1 MPLRWWQLGSLFASL
16 TNSANALKAFEDG
29 LTVVQNNVT
38 NASTPGYVE
47 QTQVLDADSLDLTQG
62 LTGGVSAGPVVSSR
76 DLYAEASV
84 QQQQSSL
91 GLYQQKVSDLTPLQ
105 SFFDLSSTSG
115 LAPSMDALF
124 SSFSQLSVNPNDTVS
139 RQDVLNKAATVA
151 QQFNSAASGLLS
163 QTTNLDQQTRS
174 IIDNVNQLAATIAQ
188 VNSSGR
194 LDADGTVNAG
204 VDAQLNSSL
213 EQLSQFV
220 NFTTLQQPD
229 GTVSVLVGG
238 QTPLVV
244 GDQAYNIRGDFSTP
258 QTAILSSSGADITA
272 QITGG
277 QLSGVV
283 DDNNNVIPSYVTDL
297 NTLAQSFADQVNGV
311 LDNGIDQNGA
321 APATDLFTY
330 DPAQGA
336 ALTLSVSPLTTD
348 QIAAALPGAAG
359 GNGNALAVAQLAN
372 ATGVN
377 GYTFD
382 EFYGNLGGRVGND
395 VSSATDSQTTKQN
408 LLSQAQTF
416 RQQVSGV
423 SLDTEAEKLLAFQ
436 KSYEATSKMFTV
448 LNELTETLMGIIPT
462 S

>member
-1 MPLRWWQLGSLFASL
+1 MGSLFASL
-16 TNSANALKAFEDG
+16 TNSANALKAFEAG

-38 NASTPGYVE
+38 NANTPGYVV
-47 QTQVLDADSLDLTQG
+47 QTQVLEADALDLTRG
-62 LTGGVSAGPVVSSR
+62 LVGGVTAGPVVGAR
-76 DLYAEASV
+76 DLYAEQAV
-84 QQQQSSL
+84 RQQQTAV
-91 GLYQQKVSDLTPLQ
+91 GLYGQKVSDLTPLQ

-115 LAPSMDALF
+115 LSSSMDALF

-151 QQFNSAASGLLS
+151 QQFQSTASGLLS
-163 QTTNLDQQTRS
+163 QTTNLNQQTHS
-174 IIDNVNQLAATIAQ
+174 MIDNINQLAATIAQ

-194 LDADGTVNAG
+194 VDADGTVNAG
-204 VDAQLNSSL
+204 LDAQLNSSL

-244 GDQAYNIRGDFSTP
+244 GDQAYDLQGDFSTP
-258 QTAILSSSGADITA
+258 QTAILSSTGADITG
-272 QITGG
+272 QVTGG

-297 NTLAQSFADQVNGV
+297 NTLAQGLADQVNGV

-321 APATDLFTY
+321 APTTDLFTY
-330 DPAQGA
+330 DPVQGA
-336 ALTLSVSPLTTD
+336 ALTLNVNPLTTD
-348 QIAAALPGAAG
+348 QIAAALPGTPG
-359 GNGNALAVAQLAN
+359 GNGNALAAAQLAN
-372 ATGVN
+372 APNVG

-382 EFYGNLGGRVGND
+382 EFFGNLGGRVGND
-395 VSSATDSQTTKQN
+395 VLSATNSQTTKQN
-408 LLSQAQTF
+408 LLSQAQTL

-423 SLDTEAEKLLAFQ
+423 SLDTEAEKLIAFQ

-448 LNELTETLMGIIPT
+448 LNQLTETLIGIIT
-462 S
+462 

>member
-1 MPLRWWQLGSLFASL
+1 LGSLFASL

-38 NASTPGYVE
+38 NATTPGYVE
-47 QTQVLDADSLDLTQG
+47 QTQVLEADPLNLSLG

-76 DLYAEASV
+76 DLYAEESV
-84 QQQQSSL
+84 RQQQTAL
-91 GLYQQKVSDLTPLQ
+91 GLYSQKVSDLTPLQ

-151 QQFNSAASGLLS
+151 QQFNSAASGLLG
-163 QTTNLDQQTRS
+163 QTSNLDEQTRS
-174 IIDNVNQLAATIAQ
+174 IIENVNQLAATIAQ

-194 LDADGTVNAG
+194 VDADGTVNAG

-244 GDQAYNIRGDFSTP
+244 GDQSYAIQGDFSTP
-258 QTAILSSSGADITA
+258 QTAILSSTGADITD

-297 NTLAQSFADQVNGV
+297 NTLAQSFADQVNTT

-321 APATDLFTY
+321 APTTDLFTY
-330 DPAQGA
+330 DPVQGA
-336 ALTLSVSPLTTD
+336 ALTLAVNPLTTD

-395 VSSATDSQTTKQN
+395 VATATDSQTTKQN
-408 LLSQAQTF
+408 LLSQAQTL